1 MLLFERVVIL
11 SNVPANVSVIS
22 TFLMLSLGTV
32 MVNIGA
38 KSEDLFL

>member
-11 SNVPANVSVIS
+11 SNVPANVSVNS
-22 TFLMLSLGTV
+22 TVLMLSFGIV